1 MSSQSWNTIDH
12 ITGLSCSKSHLPIE
26 CSTLWFMVPSSIYK
40 LQCRYNQFQCK
51 NGVSCTFK
59 TWVVIAGT
67 GSHEKIW
74 KGSTMIYVSNF
85 PSLFFSLQPRPF
97 SPPIHSSS
105 PPPIAPLARAES
117 TSSISSTNS
126 LSAATTPTVGKRY
139 LLSFNPLVVLTGYIY
154 DLETL
159 RPMFLVRIVLLCV
172 LLLSS
177 DSLPSQQ
184 RRQRAATRRINKRTW
199 TPVLCRNYLM
209 LFHTEL
215 FIKERKKSSH
225 KVL

>member
-1 MSSQSWNTIDH
+1 MT
-12 ITGLSCSKSHLPIE
+12 
-26 CSTLWFMVPSSIYK
+26 
-40 LQCRYNQFQCK
+40 
-51 NGVSCTFK
+51 
-59 TWVVIAGT
+59 
-67 GSHEKIW
+67 
-74 KGSTMIYVSNF
+74 YVSNL
-85 PSLFFSLQPRPF
+85 PSLLFSLQPRPF

-154 DLETL
+154 DLEIL

-184 RRQRAATRRINKRTW
+184 RRQSASTRHINKRAL
-199 TPVLCRNYLM
+199 TPMLCRNYAIPYRTI
-209 LFHTEL
+209 HKR
-215 FIKERKKSSH
+215 KEEIIT
-225 KVL
+225 